1 LTVSTGAF
9 VVEELSTELSE
20 VLGAMLMSLPPPPQP
35 TNSPAAT
42 KAPNKALNCILIPQR
57 SDMKLRS
64 PTAEKALSAHLIT
77 GA

>member
-1 LTVSTGAF
+1 
-9 VVEELSTELSE
+9 LSTELSV

-57 SDMKLRS
+57 SDKDLRS
-64 PTAEKALSAHLIT
+64 LTAETALSSELIT
-77 GA
+77 EK